1 MRKGDKNMGMYI
13 FFSIFFL
20 LGIAVISLGLWF
32 SVREYGCKAA
42 EVKVMAGMGFVFLCS
57 MIAGF
62 LSI

>member
-1 MRKGDKNMGMYI
+1 MGMYI